1 MLPEQVIIEEQ
12 KQVEEIQ
19 RRVRRSAAFQ
29 RIFDCPDGELALKE
43 LEVFCKGNTLIIS
56 SVSTQTQIIADAAK
70 KDVWQ
75 FIKNCMDVEVEK
87 MNKMLEE
94 FDNTQKKEK
103 DR

>member
-1 MLPEQVIIEEQ
+1 MLPEQAIIEEQ
-12 KQVEEIQ
+12 KQVEEVQ

-29 RIFDCPDGELALKE
+29 RIFDCPDGKLALKE

-75 FIKNCMDVEVEK
+75 FIKNCMDVDVEK
-87 MNKMLEE
+87 MNAMLEE
-94 FDNTQKKEK
+94 FEKEK
-103 DR
+103 DK